1 PPTFLSVNRILNLI
15 SDTPFADFPLLFPES
30 TTKMAMKLPLLA
42 VSLATSGALL
52 FAATHLS
59 DTVGN
64 ASGVRVAFFALLPLL
79 VAVNIVV
86 ERHGWGL
93 FAQVWE
99 ALAALGALR
108 HKETLRKLTPA
119 EALAAARAEL
129 FHAFSER
136 WPAGLR
142 GRTSL
147 NRLGLTR
154 PEVVSSSTSGSSL
167 YEQVKGNLTDHVFTR
182 ASADAPVYL
191 MDPVS
196 GCFLKATH
204 QRKLQFTSKA
214 AAAGLFHVEKGKT
227 HHWGF
232 HAATTQRYIGQNFVG
247 RVIAGSKKLH
257 AWEAFRVLQ
266 RPSDKGSTGCSP
278 QIYLILCSARFGK
291 GMWLANK
298 PGNGHSGIGSSS
310 NGSGAVV
317 TSRSSSASFEKE
329 EETSSDHERG
339 NSHSPNRKR
348 GVYLSKQFG
357 HALGLVYGTDLAAL
371 MAAAPDV
378 ASQSGVSSI
387 PHALTRAQ
395 TAPRLTGALPLVQ
408 GTAFQAPVLTRW
420 ARGDVRLPWLEA
432 VANANAEATGTPTFL
447 EMAEKDMTEVVSTI
461 VPNCSVQEFLELLVS
476 RATRRKCKMARVALA
491 QSAPVGSAAA
501 NGKQSGDAA
510 TSGGD
515 GERKGEDNLLRE
527 WHSHPQFGLL
537 RALSYRPPAG
547 VLPSATATSNSKSNV
562 KSVVP
567 TSIKSV
573 AIEQYHSCSVD
584 DGLEDEDYV
593 DLQGGSGE
601 KLHKAAIRSKM
612 YTLSIPY
619 SNCFSIE
626 TLVDVED
633 VPISTNDG
641 EASSAATATLVLSS
655 SNGNKQTNASER
667 KSALRVRCR
676 MGVVFSRNTMF
687 RPEIERGALQGV
699 RNSCTMM
706 LEMLRDTNTRR
717 LFMTPQPR
725 RGSVPISDGPNRVSA
740 TSSVAA
746 LSASGIADSS
756 PDRRVKERMRAA
768 ADVAFLPRT
777 FALEVIKG
785 LITNICDAQ
794 SLSESLSVLPL
805 QMPWRPFSS
814 STSSSRSVTRVPP
827 PHAVMA
833 TTAMPFFESSPEEFA
848 QVLEENLGGKVT
860 APLFFE
866 ALLSDACSFFRHAH
880 PDSGNMEVDIGAWRS
895 SASPPHRRE
904 RIDGFIR
911 KQVFKMPLSGIPGVD
926 VAQVEDFQY
935 HAIVKPRSPA
945 APASAPG
952 HVSDGGREKK
962 QPFSQPSGSQALSL
976 ARDKKRP
983 SSSLGQGRE
992 IKIRD
997 TKARRLE
1004 FGMKLFV
1011 PALPEGSRF
1020 SVLVVVEPTE
1030 DGSPNNVLRVFF
1042 AAPPRHWHPD
1052 TRSHA
1057 VVNPHVVAGV
1067 LRGLK
1072 QIWKQ
1077 VAHTMVEVCKA
1088 SSGHDM
1094 LFQQQQLQDQAP
1106 HGLDD
1111 GELDLVQ
1118 QLQANTKLPTHD
1130 ELASRLIEAIAAA
1143 Y

>member
-1 PPTFLSVNRILNLI
+1 MLDLI
-15 SDTPFADFPLLFPES
+15 SDTHFAAFPLPVPES
-30 TTKMAMKLPLLA
+30 TTKMAMKLPLLT

-52 FAATHLS
+52 FAAKHLS
-59 DTVGN
+59 DAVGTT
-64 ASGVRVAFFALLPLL
+64 SGVRVAFFALLPTL

-86 ERHGWGL
+86 DRHGWGL

-108 HKETLRKLTPA
+108 HKETFRKLTPA

-147 NRLGLTR
+147 SRLGLSTTR

-196 GCFLKATH
+196 GCFLKATY
-204 QRKLQFTSKA
+204 QRKLLFTSKA
-214 AAAGLFHVEKGKT
+214 SAAGLFHVEKGKT

-266 RPSDKGSTGCSP
+266 RPSDKGSNGCSP

-298 PGNGHSGIGSSS
+298 PGNGHSGINSSS

-371 MAAAPDV
+371 VAAAPDV
-378 ASQSGVSSI
+378 ASQTGVSSI
-387 PHALTRAQ
+387 SHALARAQ

-432 VANANAEATGTPTFL
+432 VADANAEATGTPTFL
-447 EMAEKDMTEVVSTI
+447 EMPEKDMTEVVTAI
-461 VPNCSVQEFLELLVS
+461 VPDCSVQEFLELLVP
-476 RATRRKCKMARVALA
+476 RATRRKCKMARAALA
-491 QSAPVGSAAA
+491 QSAPIGFAAA
-501 NGKQSGDAA
+501 NGKQSGDAT
-510 TSGGD
+510 TSGVD

-527 WHSHPQFGLL
+527 WHLHPQFGLL
-537 RALSYRPPAG
+537 RALSYRPAAG

-562 KSVVP
+562 KSVAP

-584 DGLEDEDYV
+584 DDLEDEDYV

-633 VPISTNDG
+633 VLVSANDG
-641 EASSAATATLVLSS
+641 EASSTAAATLAISS
-655 SNGNKQTNASER
+655 SNGNKQTSASER
-667 KSALRVRCR
+667 KSALRVRCC

-687 RPEIERGALQGV
+687 RPEIERGALEGV

-725 RGSVPISDGPNRVSA
+725 RGSVPTSDGPNRASA
-740 TSSVAA
+740 TGSMTA
-746 LSASGIADSS
+746 LAASGIADSS
-756 PDRRVKERMRAA
+756 LDRRVKERTRTA

-805 QMPWRPFSS
+805 QMPWRPFGS
-814 STSSSRSVTRVPP
+814 STSSSRPVTRVPS
-827 PHAVMA
+827 PHAVVA

-866 ALLSDACSFFRHAH
+866 ALLSDACSFFRPAH

-935 HAIVKPRSPA
+935 YALVKPRSPA
-945 APASAPG
+945 PPSSAPG
-952 HVSDGGREKK
+952 HVSDSGREKK
-962 QPFSQPSGSQALSL
+962 QSFSQSSGSQALSL

-983 SSSLGQGRE
+983 SSSLGQSRE
-992 IKIRD
+992 IKTRD

-1020 SVLVVVEPTE
+1020 SVRLVLLLVVVERME
-1030 DGSPNNVLRVFF
+1030 DGLSNNVLRVLF

-1088 SSGHDM
+1088 SSGHGM
-1094 LFQQQQLQDQAP
+1094 LLQQQQLQDQAP